1 MEPSE
6 LLEIINLGEDS
17 KHQFKVSVTNEN
29 SLAAEMVAFSNS
41 NGGQIII
48 GVSDDG
54 NIEGLTNE
62 DIHRL
67 NQLISNAASQSVRPP
82 INPQTEN
89 ILIGEERLIVVNV
102 LPGISKP
109 YMDNSGAIWVKSDSD
124 KRRVTSREEMQRMFQ
139 SAGLLHADEVPVD
152 GLTIAELDTEYFK
165 AFYEKQFD
173 ESFDKQNASLT
184 VVLENMNLM
193 KNGVFNLAGAL
204 LFSKRPQIKLPNTII
219 KSICFPG
226 NEIHVSE
233 YRDSE
238 DISGKLEDG
247 FKKALSFITRNI
259 SHVQDSQ
266 DVNSQGNLE
275 IPKIALEELLTNA
288 LIHRDFF
295 VSACIKIM
303 IFDNRI
309 ELISPGHLPNNLTL
323 ENIKSGVSNIRNPV
337 LASYGTKILPYR
349 GLGSGIRRAL
359 EAFPNIEFIDD
370 RDGNQFVAIIH
381 RREKGKG

>member
-1 MEPSE
+1 
-6 LLEIINLGEDS
+6 
-17 KHQFKVSVTNEN
+17 
-29 SLAAEMVAFSNS
+29 
-41 NGGQIII
+41 
-48 GVSDDG
+48 
-54 NIEGLTNE
+54 
-62 DIHRL
+62 
-67 NQLISNAASQSVRPP
+67 
-82 INPQTEN
+82 
-89 ILIGEERLIVVNV
+89 
-102 LPGISKP
+102 
-109 YMDNSGAIWVKSDSD
+109 
-124 KRRVTSREEMQRMFQ
+124 MFQ
-139 SAGLLHADEVPVD
+139 SAGLLHPDEVPVD

-275 IPKIALEELLTNA
+275 ITKIALEELLTNA

-337 LASYGTKILPYR
+337 LASHGTKILPYR
-349 GLGSGIRRAL
+349 GLGNGIRRAL